1 MCKCKYHVYMYARA
15 DFVHTHVTVHMHFYT
30 HPMQAYTQT
39 FLHGHM
45 LIPLKR
51 VRISQAQDTN

>member
-1 MCKCKYHVYMYARA
+1 MYARA